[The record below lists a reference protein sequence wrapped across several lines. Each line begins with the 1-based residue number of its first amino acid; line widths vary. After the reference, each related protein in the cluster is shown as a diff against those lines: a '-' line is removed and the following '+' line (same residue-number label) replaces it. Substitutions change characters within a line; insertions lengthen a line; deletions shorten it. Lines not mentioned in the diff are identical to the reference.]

1 MKWLDNLIVNRAKAI
16 LATRADKE
24 PQEERTMKAGYQSAI
39 GTGQLALA
47 GNQLGIKTQRKSD
60 FNHFNREQSLNFTL
74 HPATGGWILELSHY
88 DPNHDRYSQ
97 RLHIINDGDD
107 MGDSIA
113 KILTVELLRR

>member
-16 LATRADKE
+16 LATRTDKE

-47 GNQLGIKTQRKSD
+47 GNQLGIRPQRKAD
-60 FNHFNREQSLNFTL
+60 FNREQSLNFTL

-88 DPNHDRYSQ
+88 DANHDRYNQ

-107 MGDSIA
+107 MGNSIA